1 MDDGN
6 GHQQVQQQLGQF
18 LGLID
23 VAAHVVQMHGKG
35 EDEADLGQ
43 LCGLEGKAAQLV
55 PGVVV
60 GITGVVADGERAD
73 RNVADEQGGQNQ
85 APGQHHM
92 HRPHLDK
99 AAVVDAGQQQSND
112 QTDAGRTGLHQR
124 AAVIADAGDLAGDLV
139 HGKAVSLLRRPR
151 GQRHTGHHAAENTQ
165 QKINFIRPPEILPN
179 ALQEST
185 FLSCLAGQLRAP
197 AATPF

>member
-1 MDDGN
+1 MSYTVTLRETDKKKVYVDPG
-6 GHQQVQQQLGQF
+6 
-18 LGLID
+18 IR
-23 VAAHVVQMHGKG
+23 
-35 EDEADLGQ
+35 
-43 LCGLEGKAAQLV
+43 EGIYLYS
-55 PGVVV
+55 
-60 GITGVVADGERAD
+60 GER
-73 RNVADEQGGQNQ
+73 
-85 APGQHHM
+85 P
-92 HRPHLDK
+92 
-99 AAVVDAGQQQSND
+99 
-112 QTDAGRTGLHQR
+112 
-124 AAVIADAGDLAGDLV
+124 AVIADAGDLAGDLV